1 LDTKTTL
8 DDWLNKGWL
17 VKHRPERREIR
28 ELLAIADRDIAD
40 SQAKEIST
48 DTRLG
53 LAYNAAL
60 QLAVAALVASGYRS
74 GREAH
79 HYRAIQSLAFTIG
92 ASTDLVDQLDGFRKK
107 RNISDYERAG
117 AVSEQEAMEML
128 TRARTLRQMMTAWL
142 KKNHPEFI

>member
-1 LDTKTTL
+1 MSLS
-8 DDWLNKGWL
+8 DWLDKGWL
-17 VKHRPERREIR
+17 VKHRPDRREIR
-28 ELLAIADRDIAD
+28 DLLGIADRDIAD

-60 QLAVAALVASGYRS
+60 QLAVAALAASGYRA

-107 RNISDYERAG
+107 RNISDYERVG
-117 AVSEQEAMEML
+117 AVSEHEAKEML
-128 TRARTLRQMMTAWL
+128 TLARTLREKLTAWL
-142 KKNHPEFI
+142 KNNKPELI

>member
-1 LDTKTTL
+1 MSLN
-8 DDWLNKGWL
+8 DWLDKGWL
-17 VKHRPERREIR
+17 IKRRPDRREIR
-28 ELLAIADRDIAD
+28 ELLGIADRDITD
-40 SQAKEIST
+40 SQAGEIST

-60 QLAVAALVASGYRS
+60 QLAVAALVASGYRP

-92 ASTDLVDQLDGFRKK
+92 ASTDLVDQLDSFRKK

-117 AVSEQEAMEML
+117 AVSEQEAREML
-128 TRARTLRQMMTAWL
+128 TLAKALREAVITWL
-142 KKNHPEFI
+142 KKNHLNLIQ